1 MNRVGKCSGEEFP
14 ATVTVKSERE
24 DIGRMIYTVRGV
36 QVMLD
41 RDLAFLYQ
49 VTTSALN
56 QAVKRNIERFPED
69 FRFQLIETEWD
80 NMSSQNVMTSLN
92 KRPKSSLPYVFT
104 EEGVAQLSGVLK
116 SKMASDT
123 SIRVMRAF
131 TAMRRF
137 ILGNAG
143 IFQRLEHME
152 RRQMLSDRRI
162 DDTNTRIDRILDC
175 MENGTLKARLG
186 IFFEGQMFDA
196 FVLVETLFKRAIRRI
211 VLIDDY
217 VSGDILQRMRVRP
230 GLSATIDCYVRDI
243 HRIGEME
250 QAFRAYNAQYPDE
263 HCQLHTFNE
272 AHDRFLIIDD
282 EVYHFGA
289 SIKDLGK
296 RWFGVNLIT
305 EHTADELIARLQSP
319 CGGDL

>member
-1 MNRVGKCSGEEFP
+1 MNSSRKSSGEEFS
-14 ATVTVKSERE
+14 ATVPVKLEE
-24 DIGRMIYTVRGV
+24 GDIGRMIYTVRGV

-41 RDLAFLYQ
+41 RDLAGLYQ
-49 VTTSALN
+49 VTTGNLN
-56 QAVKRNIERFPED
+56 KAVKRNVDRFPD
-69 FRFQLIETEWD
+69 RFMFQLTTEEWED
-80 NMSSQNVMTSLN
+80 LKSHDGNSTLKFQNGTSSWGGVR
-92 KRPKSSLPYVFT
+92 KLPYVFT
-104 EEGVAQLSGVLK
+104 EQGVSQLSAVLR
-116 SKMASDT
+116 SNVAVDMS
-123 SIRVMRAF
+123 
-131 TAMRRF
+131 
-137 ILGNAG
+137 
-143 IFQRLEHME
+143 
-152 RRQMLSDRRI
+152 
-162 DDTNTRIDRILDC
+162 TRIDRILDC

-272 AHDRFLIIDD
+272 AHDRWTIDGCPSFR
-282 EVYHFGA
+282 VH
-289 SIKDLGK
+289 
-296 RWFGVNLIT
+296 
-305 EHTADELIARLQSP
+305 
-319 CGGDL
+319 